1 MEENIPWLQIP
12 MHDIL
17 RRQNLERID
26 NLRQIPQHSWFRNH
40 PHLLD
45 LLLQSP
51 FVAELVEEVE
61 VVGGFED
68 LDEPDYVGAADFAQD
83 LDLVKSAL
91 LEFPVLFEFV
101 DVDDFDGYGSVGVG
115 VDASVDLAV
124 LAFADLLVDCVVL
137 DDLDHMKL
145 TNFYY

>member
-1 MEENIPWLQIP
+1 M
-12 MHDIL
+12 
-17 RRQNLERID
+17 
-26 NLRQIPQHSWFRNH
+26 
-40 PHLLD
+40 
-45 LLLQSP
+45 LQSP